1 MRSPS
6 LVRRRGLLALCLSLI
21 PALANGQD
29 TDRAQQTVRAIRIEG
44 SERFSEDQILRAL
57 GIELGKP
64 YTEAELDRAVEVLFD
79 TFHVFARI
87 YERPVEDGV
96 ELRVLLDELPLDLEP
111 RFLGN
116 VEIDTEELLE
126 WAGLSEDEE
135 LYLYQAQR
143 VRERLLERYRQEGFY
158 FVEIEVVQRG
168 PEEDPDSGMRITPDV
183 IFEIREGPKVRVRKV
198 VLQGDEFLPDRGFLF
213 FKRGLSKLAR
223 VELRKPRF
231 FRLFAKAFVTETLE
245 ADIVAMREVYRD
257 FGFLDAVV
265 ELERLEFNE
274 NRTWVTI
281 HIAIDEGGRYAI
293 GSLDLEAVELFEQEG
308 TPSGV
313 GDRPAELLF
322 PKEDLLG
329 LLKLRVGEVYERRLQ
344 RDDERELRKRYGTEG
359 YVDHQSLPL
368 WDRWIFLEPELTFE
382 ADAPVVHVVYRIA
395 QGRPIF
401 IREIPITGVLHTKD
415 RVVRR
420 LITVEPGDRA
430 DTEEIERSRTRLQS
444 SGLFS
449 SERDPNHVEP
459 RYRFIDTEDPA
470 WKDLEFIVDEGDVL
484 TFNVAGG
491 ISSNQGAFG
500 VLTLSHRNFDL
511 KNLPDSP
518 WSLVGD
524 VASREAFHGAGQEL
538 TLQASPGTEVSYF
551 DIFFRE
557 PDLFGSHTDRISL
570 SLNAQSRLRRFDSHD
585 EERERVGFELGRLLT
600 PDSSVFA
607 GFNYGNVDVDDFETG
622 GEPSLGSPLAVPED
636 LKAQEGESDLAYIT
650 LGYRASATDNRRDP
664 RNGVSFVFKNDIY
677 DQAWGSDFDFVKSD
691 VQFDWYDELDED
703 PDIVSPFFH
712 LGLGGG
718 VAVPYGDTDEVPY
731 TERFYLGGQSTLRGF
746 QYRGV
751 GPNENGFPIG
761 GQTYLYGT
769 LEYRHPLVKDTQPGT
784 YRELETVRGGLF
796 LDAGVIDPDDFS
808 LETDELRMSA
818 GFLFGLAYPIPVT
831 FSFGWPLR
839 DGPGDRH
846 RVVGFSIEIF

>member
-1 MRSPS
+1 M
-6 LVRRRGLLALCLSLI
+6 RRRGFLALCLSLI
-21 PALANGQD
+21 PALAAGQD
-29 TDRAQQTVRAIRIEG
+29 SEPAAKQTVRAIHIEG
-44 SERFSEDQILRAL
+44 SERFSEDQILRAM
-57 GIELGKP
+57 GIEVGEP

-111 RFLGN
+111 RFFGN

-143 VRERLLERYRQEGFY
+143 VRQRLLEKYRQEGFY
-158 FVEIEVVQRG
+158 FVEIDAVQRG

-198 VLQGDEFLPDRGFLF
+198 VQHGNEFLPDRSFLF
-213 FKRGLSKLAR
+213 FKRGLSKLAG

-231 FRLFAKAFVTETLE
+231 FRLFSKAFVTETLE

-265 ELERLEFNE
+265 ELDHLEFSE
-274 NRTWVTI
+274 DRSWVTI

-293 GSLDLEAVELFEQEG
+293 GSLDIEAVEFFQQEDA
-308 TPSGV
+308 PSRV

-322 PKEDLLG
+322 PKEELLG

-359 YVDHQSLPL
+359 FVDHPSLPL
-368 WDRWIFLEPELTFE
+368 WDRWLFLEPELTFE
-382 ADAPVVHVVYRIA
+382 PDAPVVHVVYRIA

-401 IREIPITGVLHTKD
+401 IREIPITGILHTQD

-459 RYRFIDTEDPA
+459 RYRFIDTEDAA
-470 WKDLEFIVDEGDVL
+470 WKDLEFIVGEGDVL

-491 ISSNQGAFG
+491 IRSNQGAFG
-500 VLTLSHRNFDL
+500 ILRLSHRNFDL
-511 KNLPDSP
+511 KNLPDSL

-538 TLQASPGTEVSYF
+538 TFEASPGTDVSYF

-557 PDLFGSHTDRISL
+557 PDLFGSHTERISL
-570 SLNAQSRLRRFDSHD
+570 SLNAQSRLRQYDSHD
-585 EERERVGFELGRLLT
+585 EDRERVGFELGRLLT

-607 GFNYGNVDVDDFETG
+607 GFNFGNVDVDDLETG

-636 LKAQEGESDLAYIT
+636 LKAQEGKNNLAYFT
-650 LGYRASATDNRRDP
+650 LGYRLSATDNRRDP
-664 RNGVSFVFKNDIY
+664 RNGMTFVFKNDIY
-677 DQAWGSDFDFVKSD
+677 DQAWGSDFDFAKSD
-691 VQFDWYDELDED
+691 IQFDWYDELDED
-703 PDIVSPFFH
+703 PDVVSPFFH
-712 LGLGGG
+712 FGIGGG
-718 VAVPYGDTDEVPY
+718 VGVPYGDTDEVPY

-746 QYRGV
+746 EFRGV

-796 LDAGVIDPDDFS
+796 LDAGVLDPEDFS
-808 LETDELRMSA
+808 LDTDELRVSA

-839 DGPGDRH
+839 DGPGDSN
-846 RVVGFSIEIF
+846 RVVGFSIELF